1 MIETK
6 QLNERISDGD
16 KERAANSY
24 IMSIVAIMAGMPL
37 PIINLL
43 ATIFFLVAHRKGS
56 YCVRWHCYQAF
67 VSQLFLFFVNTTTF
81 WWTVSIVLGS
91 NLVTNAY
98 IAWLIIAFIFNV
110 YEIIG
115 TFYSAIKIRKGEHLS
130 WWFYGDIVDLIVK
143 K

>member
-1 MIETK
+1 MISLTDGGNLSAQAPALHMFVLLVHENGGEMT
-6 QLNERISDGD
+6 LNRIVVVSMVRNEED
-16 KERAANSY
+16 
-24 IMSIVAIMAGMPL
+24 
-37 PIINLL
+37 IIES
-43 ATIFFLVAHRKGS
+43 F
-56 YCVRWHCYQAF
+56 VRWHCYQAF

-98 IAWLIIAFIFNV
+98 IAWLIIAFIFNI

>member
-56 YCVRWHCYQAF
+56 FFVRWHCIKPSFHNSSY
-67 VSQLFLFFVNTTTF
+67 FL
-81 WWTVSIVLGS
+81 
-91 NLVTNAY
+91 
-98 IAWLIIAFIFNV
+98 
-110 YEIIG
+110 
-115 TFYSAIKIRKGEHLS
+115 
-130 WWFYGDIVDLIVK
+130 
-143 K
+143 